1 MLIDAHIHLWTQDV
15 GKYPWSPI
23 GGYIPEK
30 SAPKEDF
37 LRVMDQAGVDRAV
50 AVQPTPYGWDNSY
63 LMDACSADENRF
75 RKIILVDPT
84 SIFANEDLQRM
95 VDKGADGL
103 RINLHLNSI
112 ETWENDIFLRLIH
125 TAQALEIP
133 ICFQLTPDYFP
144 LIRSLAIQFG
154 KTIFILDHLGRP
166 QKGSCPKDELFISLL
181 KLAEF
186 NNIFIKLSGLNYYS
200 EETKPYRD
208 TWPLLYAAK
217 EAFSAKRCMWG
228 SDYPF
233 VNDHWSYEEHL
244 ETFRNELGFCESDL
258 EWILGKTAETIWW
271 SA

>member
-1 MLIDAHIHLWTQDV
+1 MLIDAHIHLWTQDA

-30 SAPKEDF
+30 SAPKENF

-63 LMDACSADENRF
+63 LMDACSADKERF
-75 RKIILVDPT
+75 RKIILVDPV
-84 SIFANEDLQRM
+84 SASASEDLQRL
-95 VDKGADGL
+95 VEKGADGL
-103 RINLHLNSI
+103 RVNLQLNPI
-112 ETWENDIFLRLIH
+112 ETWENEIFFGLIH
-125 TAQALEIP
+125 TAQILEIP

-144 LIRSLAIQFG
+144 LIRRLAIQFG
-154 KTIFILDHLGRP
+154 KTIFVLDHLGRP
-166 QKGSCPKDELFISLL
+166 RKGSRSKDGLFISLL

-200 EETKPYRD
+200 EEPNPYRD
-208 TWPLLYAAK
+208 TWPLLDAAK
-217 EAFSAKRCMWG
+217 KTFSARRCMWG

-244 ETFRNELGFCESDL
+244 ETFRNGLGFSESDL